1 MNSTQGS
8 ETWATIRIVNNLAGA
23 GNYFGV
29 NVTDDQIWLYLNADP
44 GGLSYINPQGARIQL
59 TAGSRWAQ
67 LSQVKDGN
75 LYASAGTGN
84 AALYAVIYAGGS
96 APASPPMPVPNP
108 PNVTDYAYAALE
120 WDFSVP
126 GYQNVDTQN
135 IDQFSFT
142 TTLAVKDQD
151 GTVQGRAGFL
161 PGATS
166 EQILEAIQKAYGTA
180 ACIYPNPADF
190 PQEGTNCVN
199 PTSATS
205 CSGLPSTYETASAA
219 SMGRMTQQ
227 ISVMTNLAGLSQP
240 PFRWIGSS
248 KSELQT
254 IPGTFTTVL
263 QLFGHSFNDYLAA
276 LYAGSP
282 NANGGYYLD
291 YSGNGGY
298 SFYMTVTKGANGYYG
313 MTISGIRT
321 QTGQTTGGPVDKT
334 AGTVLAGEITLL
346 ANGAPLLNT
355 PIGCPVAGNPG
366 MNQYGLWTDRVIGT
380 GATPDCNGIFGAG
393 PVVTTTIADHT
404 SAANQSLFATIVA
417 TLSTA
422 MNYGLITP
430 TWLTDN
436 PTQGTNYYFANTDQ
450 TSDAVLFRAG
460 AGNSDLWSATLWQFQ
475 DLSKIAGSLYS
486 SPLYISTFGDRFS
499 SMSPQIEPACLQSP
513 GSTVIWV
520 LGTTPTSAATAI
532 ANMQD
537 GIIFN
542 VQVLD
547 PGSGYVDAPT
557 VSIESPG
564 NGGMTAQAV
573 ARIANGAVS
582 EVVMTN
588 SGSQYGFSPQVSFT
602 SAV

>member
-1 MNSTQGS
+1 MNASQGS
-8 ETWATIRIVNNLAGA
+8 ETWATIRIVNNLAQG

-29 NVTDDQIWLYLNADP
+29 DVTDDQIWLYLSADP
-44 GGLSYINPQGARIQL
+44 GGLSYINGQGASTPF
-59 TAGSRWAQ
+59 TASAPWVQ
-67 LSQVKDGN
+67 LSQVKGGN
-75 LYASAGTGN
+75 LYAFAGTGH

-96 APASPPMPVPNP
+96 APANPPAPVPNP
-108 PNVTDYAYAALE
+108 PSVTDYAYAALE

-151 GTVQGRAGFL
+151 GHVQGRTGFV
-161 PGATS
+161 PGTTS
-166 EQILEAIQKAYGTA
+166 EEILVAIQNAYGSA
-180 ACIYPNPADF
+180 ACAYPNPAYY
-190 PQEGTNCVN
+190 PQEGTNCAN
-199 PTSATS
+199 PTSASS
-205 CSGLPSTYETASAA
+205 CTGLPSTYETAPAE

-227 ISVMTNLAGLSQP
+227 ISVMTNLSGLSQP

-263 QLFGHSFNDYLAA
+263 QLFGHSFNAYLAA
-276 LYAGSP
+276 LFEGSP
-282 NANGGYYLD
+282 NSNGGYYFD
-291 YSGNGGY
+291 YSGNNGY
-298 SFYMTVTKGANGYYG
+298 SFCMTVTQGANGYYG
-313 MTISGIRT
+313 MKISKIRT
-321 QTGQTTGGPVDKT
+321 QTGQTTGGPVDT
-334 AGTVLAGEITLL
+334 SAGTSLAGEITIL
-346 ANGAPLLNT
+346 ANGAALPNK

-393 PVVTTTIADHT
+393 PVVTTTIADYA
-404 SAANQSLFATIVA
+404 SAANQSLIATIFA

-422 MNYGLITP
+422 LNYGVIMP
-430 TWLTDN
+430 TWLSDN

-450 TSDAVLFRAG
+450 ASHAVLFRAG
-460 AGNSDLWSATLWQFQ
+460 EGYSDLWSATLWQFQ
-475 DLSKIAGSLYS
+475 DLSRIAGTLYS

-499 SMSPQIEPACLQSP
+499 SMSPQIEPVCLQSA

-520 LGTTPTSAATAI
+520 LGATPTTAAIAI
-532 ANMQD
+532 ANMQN

-542 VQVLD
+542 VQVLN
-547 PGSGYVDAPT
+547 PGSGYIDAPT

-573 ARIANGAVS
+573 ARIANGAVT
-582 EVVMTN
+582 EVIVTN
-588 SGSQYGFSPQVSFT
+588 PGSQYDFSPQVSFT
-602 SAV
+602 